1 MVQPLARA
9 GIRLIDYLV
18 RRSLG
23 VVEFTDDPDC
33 ILRIGPAQATR
44 ARILSDGTTIRPGDL
59 LCEIHLWNERLP
71 RMGRE
76 GPDLQWGLAMY
87 RGMVRSLELL
97 AQFLQTS
104 TAYADAVAVHAEGAA
119 MRGAEA
125 DQVQRLFARLGFD
138 TAPRHAV
145 TRGERFARWW
155 QNLYSTWLI
164 WAFNPASLKGKRMSG
179 LTHCE
184 FWISRRAFMER
195 YGSEGPFS

>member
-1 MVQPLARA
+1 MLQRSARA
-9 GIRLIDYLV
+9 GIRLIDYFV

-23 VVEFTDDPDC
+23 VVEFTNDPDC
-33 ILRIGPAQATR
+33 ILRISPARAAQART
-44 ARILSDGTTIRPGDL
+44 LSDGTVIRPGDP

-71 RMGRE
+71 KMGPD

-97 AQFLQTS
+97 ARFLQTS
-104 TAYADAVAVHAEGAA
+104 AEYADAVAVHAEGAA
-119 MRGAEA
+119 MRGPEA

-145 TRGERFARWW
+145 TRRERFARWW
-155 QNLYSTWLI
+155 QKLYSTWLI
-164 WAFNPASLKGKRMSG
+164 WTFNPASLKGKRMSG

-195 YGSEGPFS
+195 YGRASG

>member
-1 MVQPLARA
+1 MLQNWARA
-9 GIRLIDYLV
+9 GIRLIDYCV
-18 RRSLG
+18 RRAIG
-23 VVEFTDDPDC
+23 VVEFTDSPDC
-33 ILRIGPAQATR
+33 ILRISPAR
-44 ARILSDGTTIRPGDL
+44 ASKAHTLSDGTIIRPGDF
-59 LCEIHLWNERLP
+59 LCDIHLWNERLP
-71 RMGRE
+71 RMGPE

-97 AQFLQTS
+97 AGFLQTS
-104 TAYADAVAVHAEGAA
+104 AEYAGAVAVHAEGAA
-119 MRGAEA
+119 MRGPEA

-164 WAFNPASLKGKRMSG
+164 WTFNPASLKGKRMSG

-184 FWISRRAFMER
+184 FWISRPRLMER
-195 YGSEGPFS
+195 YGRGGG

>member
-1 MVQPLARA
+1 MLARWA
-9 GIRLIDYLV
+9 RRGIQLIDYLL

-23 VVEFTDDPDC
+23 VVEFTDDPGC
-33 ILRIGPAQATR
+33 ILRIGPARATQART
-44 ARILSDGTTIRPGDL
+44 LSDGTPIRPGDL

-71 RMGRE
+71 RMGAD

-97 AQFLQTS
+97 AEFLRTS
-104 TAYADAVAVHAEGAA
+104 PEYADAVAVHGEGAA
-119 MRGAEA
+119 MRGQEA

-145 TRGERFARWW
+145 TPGERFARWW

-164 WAFNPASLKGKRMSG
+164 WTFNPASLKGKRMSG

-184 FWISRRAFMER
+184 FWISRQRLMER
-195 YGSEGPFS
+195 YGRRGG